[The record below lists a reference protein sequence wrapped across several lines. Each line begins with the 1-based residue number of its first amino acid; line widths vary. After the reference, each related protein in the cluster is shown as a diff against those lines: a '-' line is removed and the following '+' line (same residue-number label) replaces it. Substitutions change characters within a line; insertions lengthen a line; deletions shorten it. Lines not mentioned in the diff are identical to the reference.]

1 MPDTLFFVH
10 DDQAVADEIARPYR
24 ERGWHVEVSAAEAPD
39 AVDRVFTSGTL
50 AAIFFLD
57 GTPDGTARALARA
70 LFTDGR
76 TPHPLVVFVNGS
88 PEVNEELRAEMP
100 AALFVRLDEIPWVL
114 KHLSFKA

>member
-10 DDQAVADEIARPYR
+10 DDQAIADEVARPYR

-39 AVDRVFTSGTL
+39 AVDRIFSVATL

-57 GTPDGTARALARA
+57 GTPDGTAQALARA
-70 LFTDGR
+70 LLADGR
-76 TPHPLVVFVNGS
+76 TPHPLMVFVNGS
-88 PEVNEELRAEMP
+88 HEENDELRAEMP